1 MSSSKYPKQAKVPI
15 KKGNDEGGRFVPHNL
30 AGTNPKTEQFAPT
43 GKEAVRQRYRM
54 GGGC

>member
-1 MSSSKYPKQAKVPI
+1 MSKSYPKQAKVPI

-30 AGTNPKTEQFAPT
+30 ASTNPKREQFAPT
-43 GKEAVRQRYRM
+43 DAEPVRQRYRM